1 MEKCMVYKGL
11 DSPCKIRGLISK
23 YFYIVFAV
31 ALIELMLLGMSI
43 LTLLQTGNKI
53 DFFMGF
59 FIEGL
64 ILGVLYR
71 FFYKRS
77 NVPKL
82 SNKPIIITITNRDL
96 YKNLNKKKY
105 G

>member
-11 DSPCKIRGLISK
+11 DSPCKIRGLISR

-31 ALIELMLLGMSI
+31 ALIELLFLGMSVI
-43 LTLLQTGNKI
+43 TLLQTGNKI

-59 FIEGL
+59 FIEVL
-64 ILGVLYR
+64 IFGALCR
-71 FFYKRS
+71 FCYKRS

-82 SNKPIIITITNRDL
+82 SNKPIMITITNRDL